1 MRNIASLSSHELRR
15 PVASMLGLINI
26 MDRENPN
33 NPENK
38 QIMDYLHIVS
48 TEIDDVIRLIVDHT
62 FTGK

>member
-1 MRNIASLSSHELRR
+1 
-15 PVASMLGLINI
+15 MLGLINI

-38 QIMDYLHIVS
+38 QIIDYLQIVS